1 MLYLGTAGSEEMRKK
16 AQKKHS
22 HPLTNGKLC
31 VMIAI
36 HTVIVCPSMDIRSNM
51 DILPHVE
58 ANVKCLIA

>member
-1 MLYLGTAGSEEMRKK
+1 MLYPEGEMSKK

-31 VMIAI
+31 VKMVI
-36 HTVIVCPSMDIRSNM
+36 HTVIVCPSMGIRSNM

-58 ANVKCLIA
+58 ADVKCLNVQK